1 MAARKKTSKKT
12 TTSTSKSFFNRDLF
26 IFIAIMA
33 IVAIITY
40 VMTYNAITAK
50 INQTIDTSASQGYQ
64 APQAQ

>member
-1 MAARKKTSKKT
+1 MAARKKTSNR
-12 TTSTSKSFFNRDLF
+12 SSGTSKSFFNRDLF

-50 INQTIDTSASQGYQ
+50 INQTIDSSASQGYQ